1 MQASHGFELI
11 QEQNIPE
18 INSLARLYRHEKTGA
33 LFLSLINDDE
43 NKSFGITFRTPVSD
57 STGVAHILEHSVL
70 CGSRKY
76 PVKEPFIELAK
87 SSLNTFLN
95 AFTYPDKTCYPV
107 ASQNLQDFY
116 NLIDV
121 YLDTVFHP
129 RLLRQTFEQE
139 GWHYELESKE
149 GELVYRGVV
158 FNEMKGAYASPEN
171 ALADAVQASLF
182 PDTIYRFDSGGNPEH
197 IPDLTYEQLRAFHAR
212 YYHPSNSLTVMYG
225 DDPPEERLRLLNAY
239 FSEFERQEPAP
250 EVPLQPRFSAP
261 RRVVERYAIGP
272 ETADEPNRSMLT
284 VNWLL
289 TETTDMPTVFALM
302 MLDEVLLGT
311 TASPLYK
318 ALTDSGLGEEV
329 IGWMD
334 RNLRQATF
342 SVGLKGIRSVDA
354 DKVEQLILCTLE
366 RLADEGID
374 KGTVEA
380 AFNTVEFALR
390 ENNTGSFPRGLAMM
404 LRALT
409 VWLYGGD
416 PIAALA
422 FEQPLAELREKVA
435 EGGFFEGLIRQY
447 LLSNPHRTTVLLEP
461 DPELDRKREEKERA
475 RLRHTLAQMS
485 DAEKEQ
491 VIANTQRLKEFQT
504 TPDPPEALA
513 TIPTLHLEDLERHTK
528 AVPIEVLESRGV
540 PVFYHDLFT
549 NGVLY
554 FDIGFD
560 LHTLPQE
567 LLPYLGLFGR
577 ALLETGTEKENFVR
591 LTQRI
596 GQKTGGIYQ
605 TLLLSSRRNDT
616 RSAAWFILR
625 GKATPANASE
635 LLAILQDVLLTAR
648 LDDRER
654 ILQMAL
660 EEKAQ
665 LESRLA
671 PAGSGFI
678 VRRLRAQFSEAD
690 MVSELVGGISY
701 LFFLRWLLSAIEMEW
716 QTIRENFERIRSLLL
731 QRDAMIANVTVDET
745 HWLQFQPQL
754 EAFLASLPEGSK
766 ERAQWKPVFTPHN
779 EGFTIP
785 GQVNHV
791 GMAFNLYAAGYEEHG
806 SVLPIQNY
814 LNTTYLWE
822 RIRMEGGAYGAGC
835 GLDRLSGI
843 FAFSSYRDPNLL
855 QTLNHFEGAIRFLR
869 EAEISDMER
878 ERAIIGA
885 IGDLD
890 AYQLPDAKG
899 YSSMVRQLVG
909 ITEEDRQRFREEVL
923 STTAADFRRFGEA
936 LAEASRNSVVGV
948 VGPKERIEAANA
960 EKPGLFEI
968 VPVL

>member
-1 MQASHGFELI
+1 MPTTHGFTLLTERS
-11 QEQNIPE
+11 IPE
-18 INSLARLYRHEKTGA
+18 IASLARLYRHEKTGA
-33 LFLSLINDDE
+33 LFLSLINEDE
-43 NKSFGITFRTPVSD
+43 NKSFGITFRTPVDD

-129 RLLRQTFEQE
+129 RLLPQTFQQE
-139 GWHYELESKE
+139 GWHYELQSKE
-149 GELVYRGVV
+149 AELVYRGVV

-171 ALADAVQASLF
+171 ALANAVQASLF
-182 PDTIYRFDSGGNPEH
+182 PDTIYRFDSGGDPAC
-197 IPDLTYEQLRAFHAR
+197 IPNLTYEQFLAFHAR

-225 DDPPEERLRLLNAY
+225 DDPPEERLRLLDAY
-239 FSEFERQEPAP
+239 FGEFDAREPAP

-261 RRVVERYAIGP
+261 RRLVETYPVGQ
-272 ETADEPNRSMLT
+272 ETADQPNRAMLA
-284 VNWLL
+284 VNWVLE
-289 TETTDMPTVFALM
+289 ETVKRTSLFALM

-311 TASPLYK
+311 PASPLYK

-329 IGWMD
+329 IAWMD
-334 RNLRQATF
+334 RNLRQTAFT
-342 SVGLKGIRSVDA
+342 VGLRGIRSEDA
-354 DKVEQLILCTLE
+354 DKVEQLVLSTLE
-366 RLADEGID
+366 ELAKKGID

-390 ENNTGSFPRGLAMM
+390 ENNTGSFPRGLALM
-404 LRALT
+404 LRVLT
-409 VWLYGGD
+409 SWVYGGD
-416 PIAALA
+416 PIEALEFEKPLQELRQKAAL
-422 FEQPLAELREKVA
+422 
-435 EGGFFEGLIRQY
+435 GGFFEDLIQRY
-447 LLSNPHRTTVLLEP
+447 LLLNPHRTTVLMLP
-461 DPELDRKREEKERA
+461 DPELDKRREEAERA
-475 RLRHTLAQMS
+475 RLRYILSQMS
-485 DAEKEQ
+485 EEEKER
-491 VIANTQRLKEFQT
+491 VVDNTHQLKAFQT

-513 TIPTLHLEDLERHTK
+513 TIPTLHVKDLDPKNKIVPLELLN
-528 AVPIEVLESRGV
+528 IQGV
-540 PVFYHDLFT
+540 PVLYHDLFT

-554 FDIGFD
+554 LDIAFD
-560 LHTLPQE
+560 LHSLPQE
-567 LLPYLGLFGR
+567 LLPYMGLFAR
-577 ALLETGTEKENFVR
+577 ALLETGTEKEDFVH

-596 GQKTGGIYQ
+596 GQKTGGVSHA
-605 TLLLSSRRNDT
+605 LLLSPIRNEQ
-616 RSAAWFILR
+616 RSAAWFVLR

-654 ILQMAL
+654 LLQMAL
-660 EEKAQ
+660 EEKIV
-665 LESRLA
+665 LESHLTSS
-671 PAGSGFI
+671 GSSFI
-678 VRRLRAQFSEAD
+678 VRRLRAQFSEAS

-701 LFFLRWLLSAIEMEW
+701 LFFLRWLVSALQTEW
-716 QTIRENFERIRSLLL
+716 PFVLENLQQIRGLLL
-731 QRDAMIANVTVDET
+731 RRPTMVANVTVDAS
-745 HWLQFQPQL
+745 HWEPFAPQL
-754 EAFLASLPEGSK
+754 AEFLAAIPEG
-766 ERAQWKPVFTPHN
+766 EAKPTLWQPAFTPHN
-779 EGFTIP
+779 EAFTIP

-791 GMAFNLYAAGYEEHG
+791 GMVFNLYSAGYTEHG

-835 GLDRLSGI
+835 GLERLSGL

-855 QTLNHFEGAIRFLR
+855 ETLKNFEGAIAFLR
-869 EAEISDMER
+869 ALEISDMER

-899 YSSMVRQLVG
+899 YTSLVRWLTGV
-909 ITEEDRQRFREEVL
+909 TEEERQRFREEVL
-923 STTAADFRRFGEA
+923 STTQEDFRRFGEA
-936 LAEASRNSVVGV
+936 LYEASQKAVVGV
-948 VGPKERIEAANA
+948 VGPKDRIEAAHA
-960 EKPGLFEI
+960 VRPGLFNV